1 MTSPY
6 KLFGTKP
13 DLEQSGIVVN
23 YGDEAWFKIA
33 RAGGAN
39 KKYLTQMT
47 ERLKPYRRQIQTET
61 MDEKLADRVVMEVFV
76 DTVLLGWGSYAKEDE
91 GAAVSI
97 DLGSAGPAAPVPQD
111 WIEGPD
117 GAHLPFTRENALK
130 VLTDLPELFRELR
143 AESERLANFVSV
155 TKEEDAKN

>member
-13 DLEQSGIVVN
+13 DLEVAGIVIK

-33 RAGGAN
+33 RSGGGN
-39 KKYLTQMT
+39 KRYLTQMT

-61 MDEKLADRVVMEVFV
+61 MDEKLADRIVMEVFV
-76 DTVLLGWGSYAKEDE
+76 DTVLLDWGSYAPERD
-91 GAAVSI
+91 AAGEAVI
-97 DLGSAGPAAPVPQD
+97 QP

-117 GAHLPFTRENALK
+117 GAHLPFNRENALK

-143 AESERLANFVSV
+143 AESERLANFVAV